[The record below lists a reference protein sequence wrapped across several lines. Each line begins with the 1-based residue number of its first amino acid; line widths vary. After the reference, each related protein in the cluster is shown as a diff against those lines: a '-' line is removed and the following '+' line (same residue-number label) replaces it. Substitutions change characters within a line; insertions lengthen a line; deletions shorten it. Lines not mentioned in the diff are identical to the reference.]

1 MPHAA
6 AGRAVIARILATFL
20 VLACASASA
29 ALYKWVDEKG
39 VTHYTEEP
47 PPDRKATKIEIRSD
61 APPAAKSD
69 TPESWKD
76 KEVEFRRRRIE
87 KERTD
92 EAAESQAKRAAAQHR
107 QRCLQA
113 QDALETLAHGHPVYR
128 VNEKGERVYMEDAER
143 DAQTKRWRKEAETWC
158 GS

>member
-1 MPHAA
+1 MN
-6 AGRAVIARILATFL
+6 ARILAAFL

-61 APPAAKSD
+61 GPAAKPE
-69 TPESWKD
+69 TAESWKD
-76 KEVEFRRRRIE
+76 KDIEFRRRRLE

-92 EAAESQAKRAAAQHR
+92 DAAEGLAKRAAAQRR
-107 QRCLQA
+107 QHCLRA

>member
-1 MPHAA
+1 MI
-6 AGRAVIARILATFL
+6 RRILASML
-20 VLACASASA
+20 VLACASAGA

-61 APPAAKSD
+61 GPAAKPEA
-69 TPESWKD
+69 TESWKD
-76 KEVEFRRRRIE
+76 KEVEFRRRRLE
-87 KERTD
+87 KERT
-92 EAAESQAKRAAAQHR
+92 EAAAEAEAKRAAQLR
-107 QRCLQA
+107 QQNCLRA
-113 QDALETLAHGHPVYR
+113 RDALDTLTRGRPIYR

-143 DAQTKRWRKEAETWC
+143 DQETRRWRKEADTWC